1 MFKVLSLLAC
11 LGAAAGCGD
20 ACLNLAQQ
28 ICACQPDQGSQDACN
43 NSAKQQASVFS
54 TSSADQKFCQQK
66 LDQQQCS
73 CASAGSPS
81 ATEACCAKLNTPEGR
96 NACGLVITSP

>member
-1 MFKVLSLLAC
+1 MSKAIPLLAC
-11 LGAAAGCGD
+11 LLAATGCGD

-28 ICACQPDQGSQDACN
+28 ICACQPDQPSIDSCN
-43 NSAKQQASVFS
+43 NSASQQAKVFT
-54 TSSADQKFCQQK
+54 TSSADQSFCQKK
-66 LDQQQCS
+66 LDQQQCN
-73 CASAGSPS
+73 CASAGTPS